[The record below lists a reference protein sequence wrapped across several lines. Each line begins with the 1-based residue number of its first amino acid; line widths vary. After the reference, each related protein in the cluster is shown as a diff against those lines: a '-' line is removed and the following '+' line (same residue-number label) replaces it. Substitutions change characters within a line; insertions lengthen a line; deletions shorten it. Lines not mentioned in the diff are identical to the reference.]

1 MKNVVLIPGDGVGP
15 ELVEATR
22 KCIDASGASIHWIE
36 KQAGASVAEKEQSL
50 LPEHVL
56 EEIKKTKLA
65 LKGPIITPIGKGF
78 RSVNVAL
85 RQTLDLFACVRPCKT
100 LPGIPSPFGDTKNID
115 IVIVRENTEDLYAGV
130 EFEAHK
136 EATQQLI
143 RQCNALNTK
152 QIPLEAGI
160 SIKAISEVATRR
172 ICKFSCEYAARN
184 NRNKLTIVTKSN
196 IMKYSDGLFLE
207 VAKDEASKYDI
218 ECDHVLIDAL
228 CMKLVQVPESF
239 DMLLL
244 PNLYGDIVSDL
255 CAGLMGG
262 LGVAP
267 GSNIGQQATVYEAT
281 HGAAPE
287 FAGRNM
293 LNPTALILCGI
304 MLLRDIQEQKAA
316 DTLEQALFSVLQER
330 KALTVDLL
338 PSEESSK
345 AVSTDIF
352 TQEIINK
359 L

>member
-1 MKNVVLIPGDGVGP
+1 MKDVVLIPGDGVGP

-22 KCIDASGASIHWIE
+22 QCIDASGANIHWIE
-36 KQAGASVAEKEQSL
+36 KQAGASVVEKEKTL

-85 RQTLDLFACVRPCKT
+85 RQTLNLFACVRPCRT
-100 LPGIPSPFGDTKNID
+100 LPGIPAPFSDTKKID

-136 EATQQLI
+136 EETKNFI

-160 SIKAISEVATRR
+160 SIKAISETATRR
-172 ICKFSCEYAARN
+172 ICKFSCEYAMQN
-184 NRNKLTIVTKSN
+184 NRKKITIVTKSN

-207 VAKDEASKYDI
+207 IAKDEASKYDI
-218 ECDHVLIDAL
+218 ECDHVLVDAL
-228 CMKLVQVPESF
+228 CMKLVQIPESF

-287 FAGRNM
+287 FAGKNM

-304 MLLRDIQEQKAA
+304 MLLNDIQEQKAA
-316 DTLEQALFSVLQER
+316 DSLERALFSVLQEK

-338 PSEESSK
+338 VPSESSK
-345 AVSTDIF
+345 AVSTNIF
-352 TQEIINK
+352 TEEIISK